1 MTESSTPTSAV
12 FVSPEFELDTAADN
26 TTTFNIIEGNISGTV
41 NLSSLAEA
49 FVVPEV
55 ENSLG
60 LEPGTIPSSQ
70 TFSEDLPGSSITFLN
85 DPAQYEDGDITLDS
99 PLLSSLLGFTATD
112 SIEAVL
118 DIFDVDLTDSLQN
131 VLDVLEITDAQDG
144 IDILDSLFNVTFT
157 DDDNG
162 TPETNNDFLTT
173 EAGVTGFDFNYFS
186 EQNALII
193 DGFNPD
199 VVDGVFTGLAT
210 IEASGTLSVSLVL
223 SEFNNLVETL
233 REPLGLSLSP
243 NLATNIALY
252 QALFGDEFPL
262 ASGSFDLSFSMTPG
276 SEPLVEITNPLAAVS
291 TPVILDV
298 A

>member
-12 FVSPEFELDTAADN
+12 FVSPEFELDTAADD
-26 TTTFNIIEGNISGTV
+26 TTTFNIVEGNISATV
-41 NLSSLAEA
+41 TLSSLAEA
-49 FVVPEV
+49 FIVPEV

-60 LEPGTIPSSQ
+60 LEPGTIPSTQ
-70 TFSEDLPGSSITFLN
+70 TFSEDLQDTSITALN
-85 DPAQYEDGDITLDS
+85 DPAQYQDGDITLDFS
-99 PLLSSLLGFTATD
+99 LVSSFLGFTATD

-131 VLDVLEITDAQDG
+131 ALNVLEITDAQDG

-157 DDDNG
+157 DDDDG

-199 VVDGVFTGLAT
+199 VVDGVFTGLAR
-210 IEASGTLSVSLVL
+210 IEASGVLSVNLVL
-223 SEFNNLVETL
+223 SEFNNLIETL
-233 REPLGLSLSP
+233 SEPLGLTLSP
-243 NLATNIALY
+243 NVSRNIALY
-252 QALFGDEFPL
+252 QALVGDELPL
-262 ASGSFDLSFSMTPG
+262 ASGSFDLDVSMVPG
-276 SEPLVEITNPLAAVS
+276 SDPLVEITTPLAALS